1 MTDASNSSREYVLG
15 TDPVEL
21 DRLGVQHRLWGD
33 ASHALWQRAG
43 LQPGMCILDVGS
55 GPGYASIDLAQLV
68 GQAGRVVGVDES
80 EGFIGELNR
89 RAGVLGLGHL
99 SGLVGDVQALG
110 DVLADREGLFDAA
123 FARWVL
129 CFVADP
135 TSVIRGMADRLKPG
149 GRVVLFDYFNYEGM
163 TIAPREAVMEEVIAV
178 IAEAWRARGGD
189 PDVMG
194 RMPGVLLEAG
204 LEIEHLGVHQRIARP
219 GEAMW
224 AWPTTFYA
232 SFLPRLVETGF
243 LSEEKRVAFMAMWE
257 RASGDP
263 SRFKALPPV
272 WEIVARKP
280 G

>member
-1 MTDASNSSREYVLG
+1 MTDASSPSREYVLG

-33 ASHALWQRAG
+33 AAHALWQRAG
-43 LQPGMCILDVGS
+43 LQPGMRVLDVGC
-55 GPGYASIDLAQLV
+55 GPGYASVDLAQLV
-68 GQAGRVVGVDES
+68 GAEGRVVGVDES
-80 EGFIGELNR
+80 AGFVGELNR
-89 RAGVLGLGHL
+89 RAGVLGLPH
-99 SGLVGDVQALG
+99 LVGHVGNVQALG
-110 DVLADREGLFDAA
+110 DALAGEDGLFDAA

-129 CFVADP
+129 CFVPDP
-135 TSVIRGMADRLKPG
+135 AAVILGIVDRLKPG
-149 GRVVLFDYFNYEGM
+149 GRVVLFDYFNYEAM
-163 TIAPREAVMEEVIAV
+163 TMGPRDGLFDEVIGK
-178 IAEAWRARGGD
+178 IGEAWRTPGGD

-194 RMPGVLLEAG
+194 AMPGVLMGAG

-224 AWPTTFYA
+224 AWPTTFFA

-243 LSEEKRVAFMAMWE
+243 LSEDQHRAFGAMWDE
-257 RASGDP
+257 ATGDG
-263 SRFKALPPV
+263 SRFMALPPV

>member
-1 MTDASNSSREYVLG
+1 MSDHRTETREYVLG

-33 ASHALWQRAG
+33 AAHALWRRAG
-43 LQPGMCILDVGS
+43 VQPGMRVLDVGC

-68 GQAGRVVGVDES
+68 GHEGRVVGVDES

-89 RAGVLGLGHL
+89 RAGVLGLGQL
-99 SGLVGDVQALG
+99 GGRVGDVQSLG
-110 DVLADREGLFDAA
+110 DLLGDEGDGFDAA

-129 CFVADP
+129 CFVPDP
-135 TSVIRGMADRLKPG
+135 AAVIRGVVDRLKPG
-149 GRVVLFDYFNYEGM
+149 GRVVLLDYFNYEAM
-163 TIAPREAVMEEVIAV
+163 TIAPREPILDEVVGI

-194 RMPGVLLEAG
+194 RMPGVLLDAG
-204 LEIEHLGVHQRIARP
+204 LEIEHLGVHQRVARP

-243 LSEEKRVAFMAMWE
+243 LSAELHRAFAAMWE
-257 RASGDP
+257 RASADP

-272 WEIVARKP
+272 WEMVAVKP